1 MLAEYIDMEDGTAI
15 AGDHR
20 LARDNDGWWG
30 LDLVEAGHLGDP
42 NGDLQ
47 GDAWWR
53 QASWVRG
60 QTLGHTPDDSAAAL
74 AALLTAVAKT
84 DPAEPGTG
92 GSITVLMA
100 HPGALRS
107 GRCVTVPL
115 YVVGPRPV
123 PAGRFRGA
131 RGRRMRRAA
140 LGLAHPGGAGPQT
153 DQTDRP
159 WLRADWFDPEY

>member
-115 YVVGPRPV
+115 YAVGPRPAL
-123 PAGRFRGA
+123 AGRFRGA
-131 RGRRMRRAA
+131 RGWRMARVARS
-140 LGLAHPGGAGPQT
+140 LAY
-153 DQTDRP
+153 RP
-159 WLRADWFDPEY
+159 RPPLPEEAPHQPWQSPDWYDSED